1 MRIKDQRREG
11 GLLAWLLNSESV
23 STACLR
29 LHSSHTLIDLLPY
42 LFEYGGSI
50 GCTFLWSSSHGF
62 CVFEQAYRVKSSSSS
77 LFWRVCLG
85 WAMFAQ
91 LGSDWSRRLMSSSL
105 DQEALMVSFSS
116 HWTMALMTRGH
127 TRGIIKVLK
136 QCWLKAY
143 ACVFALTRQREH
155 IGAATFRKCDTLFVW
170 IGVKSEIKSNQKQP
184 LRMKIICTE
193 HGSTTDI
200 VLIPWTGGTSPL
212 GFHIH
217 TNTNTHIHIGSLCG
231 ACLYHSEAP
240 VRPRLTCDKVQ
251 MDSRRSV
258 TPFLHLLA
266 NSSLPISH
274 PSSPPPPPAAFT
286 WPGVP
291 YSRRAQMDGL
301 SQHPCER

>member
-77 LFWRVCLG
+77 LFCRVCLG

-116 HWTMALMTRGH
+116 HWTMALMTHRH

-136 QCWLKAY
+136 QCLLKAY

-170 IGVKSEIKSNQKQP
+170 IGVKSEIKSHQKQP
-184 LRMKIICTE
+184 LQVKNICTE
-193 HGSTTDI
+193 HYCDASKARPVAAAQLKMNCMIII
-200 VLIPWTGGTSPL
+200 VIQT
-212 GFHIH
+212 
-217 TNTNTHIHIGSLCG
+217 
-231 ACLYHSEAP
+231 E
-240 VRPRLTCDKVQ
+240 
-251 MDSRRSV
+251 
-258 TPFLHLLA
+258 
-266 NSSLPISH
+266 
-274 PSSPPPPPAAFT
+274 
-286 WPGVP
+286 
-291 YSRRAQMDGL
+291 
-301 SQHPCER
+301 